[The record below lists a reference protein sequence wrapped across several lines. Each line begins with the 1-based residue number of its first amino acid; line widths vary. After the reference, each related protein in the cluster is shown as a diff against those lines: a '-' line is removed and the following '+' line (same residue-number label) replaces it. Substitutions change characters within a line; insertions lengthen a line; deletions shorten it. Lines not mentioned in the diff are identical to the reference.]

1 VRVLDLNMNVLVVD
15 DFATIR
21 RILRHILKQIG
32 FMNISEAEDGKIA
45 LTELKNK
52 KFDLVL
58 CDWNMPEMSDLD
70 LLNKVRSDDEL

>member
-1 VRVLDLNMNVLVVD
+1 
-15 DFATIR
+15 
-21 RILRHILKQIG
+21 
-32 FMNISEAEDGKIA
+32 MNISEAEDGKIA